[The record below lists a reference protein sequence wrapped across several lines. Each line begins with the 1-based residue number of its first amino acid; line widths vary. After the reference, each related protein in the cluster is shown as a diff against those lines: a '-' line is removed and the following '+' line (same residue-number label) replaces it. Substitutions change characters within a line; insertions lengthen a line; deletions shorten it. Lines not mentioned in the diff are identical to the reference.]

1 MQSMGIQHAVPRLAR
16 SYPFPQPRVKGRE
29 EAALHQT
36 TLESLMTKY
45 PLPALVS
52 VCVACSAAISFSA
65 QTAAQE
71 WPSRPV
77 KLYIPFGPGSTPDMV
92 GRLIAERLAQKLG
105 QPFVVEDKPGASGNL
120 GTDAVAKAE
129 PDGYTLGLSIAGP
142 LAINTLLFG
151 KLPYDPRKDFTYV
164 TLVATQPSAL
174 AVNARLGVGTVAELI
189 DLLKKN
195 PGKFNFG
202 SIGNGSVS
210 HLAMEAIALASGTR
224 IVHVPYT
231 SSPQAMTALLR
242 GDVDMVCLPAIA
254 VTPQL
259 ASGEVKILAIST
271 ATRSALLPGVP
282 TLKESGIDVEADAW
296 NGLIAPAGTSD
307 AIVAK
312 IAREVAG
319 VITAP
324 DVREKLLAQLM
335 EPIPGTPAQ
344 FRARIDADLARWAPV
359 IKATNIRMN

>member
-1 MQSMGIQHAVPRLAR
+1 MTRHL
-16 SYPFPQPRVKGRE
+16 FPV
-29 EAALHQT
+29 
-36 TLESLMTKY
+36 
-45 PLPALVS
+45 LVFI
-52 VCVACSAAISFSA
+52 CVAFSAATRFS
-65 QTAAQE
+65 TEVAAQE
-71 WPSRPV
+71 WPAKPV

-92 GRLIAERLAQKLG
+92 GRLIADRLAQKLG

-151 KLPYDPRKDFTYV
+151 KLPYDPQKDFTYV
-164 TLVATQPSAL
+164 TMMATQPSAL
-174 AVNARLGVGTVAELI
+174 AVNARLGVNTVAELV

-195 PGKFNFG
+195 PGKYNSA

-210 HLAMEAIALASGTR
+210 HLAMEAIALTSGTQL
-224 IVHVPYT
+224 VHIPYT

-242 GDVDMVCLPAIA
+242 GDVQIACLPAIA

-259 ASGEVKILAIST
+259 VSGEVKILAVST
-271 ATRSALLPGVP
+271 AARSSLLPGIP
-282 TLKESGIDVEADAW
+282 TLKESGVDVEVDTW
-296 NGLIAPAGTSD
+296 MGLIAPAKVPD

-312 IAREVAG
+312 IAREVAAA
-319 VITAP
+319 ITAP
-324 DVREKLLAQLM
+324 DIREKLSAQLM
-335 EPIPGTPAQ
+335 EPIPTTPAE

-359 IKATNIRMN
+359 IKAANIRIN